1 MVSTLMRRSGWSSR
15 LVNSDRWIDARR
27 AVWNGRGID
36 CVAMSG
42 DIFLVRGEDELLPM
56 KETAYDTEDVL
67 QALIARFPDLLA
79 GDQLPGDVPRRWLLI
94 GREAALPDEE
104 DGAGRW
110 SVDHLFL
117 DQDAVPTLVE
127 VKRSPDTRIRREVIG
142 QMLDYAANA
151 VVYWP
156 IDTLRGVFERRC
168 AAEGRDID
176 VELGAVIEEADPE
189 TYWAQAG
196 ANLKAGRIRLVFVA
210 DSIPHELRRV
220 VEFLNEQMQ
229 AEVLAIEVK
238 QYVGDGVQTLVP
250 RMIGQTAAASVARAA
265 GRQWDEASFFEA
277 LGSKRPSPEVAVAR
291 SLLEW
296 ARVNMTRITWG
307 KGRVDG
313 SMIPVLEHDGQPH
326 YPFAVYTYGRVE
338 IQFQHLL
345 VRSPFDAV
353 EVRRGLLAELNTIPG
368 VQFPDEVITRRPS
381 IQLSL
386 LASDV
391 AALRQLEHALEW
403 ACRTARGQ

>member
-1 MVSTLMRRSGWSSR
+1 
-15 LVNSDRWIDARR
+15 
-27 AVWNGRGID
+27 
-36 CVAMSG
+36 MSG

-56 KETAYDTEDVL
+56 TETAYDTEDVL

-79 GDQLPGDVPRRWLLI
+79 GDQLPGDEPRRWLLI
-94 GREAALPDEE
+94 GREAALPSEE
-104 DGAGRW
+104 AGTSRW

-127 VKRSPDTRIRREVIG
+127 VKRSSDTRIRREVIG

-168 AAEGRDID
+168 DAERRDID
-176 VELGAVIEEADPE
+176 AELRAVIGEADQT

-196 ANLKAGRIRLVFVA
+196 ANLRSGRIRLVFLS
-210 DSIPHELRRV
+210 DQIPRELRRV

-229 AEVLAIEVK
+229 ADVLAIEVK
-238 QYVGDGVQTLVP
+238 QYVGEGGVRTLVP
-250 RMIGQTAAASVARAA
+250 RVIGQTAAATVGRVGS
-265 GRQWDEASFFEA
+265 GRQWDEVSFFDE
-277 LGSKRPSPEVAVAR
+277 LGKKRNPAEVAVAR
-291 SLLEW
+291 SLLAW
-296 ARVNMTRITWG
+296 ARANMNRVTWG

-313 SMIPVLEHDGQPH
+313 SMIPVVEHDGRPH

-345 VRSPFDAV
+345 ARGPFDSV
-353 EVRRGLLAELNTIPG
+353 DVRRDLLAHLNQIPG
-368 VQFPDEVITRRPS
+368 VDMPDDAITRRPS

-386 LASDV
+386 LAADP
-391 AALRQLEHALEW
+391 AALKQLETTLDW
-403 ACRTARGQ
+403 VCQTARGGADSKL